1 MKVAGFTIVRNAI
14 KFDYP
19 AREAIESILPVCDRV
34 FVAVGDS
41 DDETLELIQSINSE
55 KVTVIHTTWDMNLRE
70 GGKVLAVETNKA
82 FDAIPGEFD
91 WCFYIQADEV
101 MHEKYIEPVKKAM
114 LSFWSEPDVQGL
126 LFKYRHFYGS
136 YDYVGS
142 SRRWYRREV
151 RIIRNDKKIRSYKDA
166 QGFRRENKKLRVK
179 LIDAEMYHYGWVKP
193 PEKQQEKQ
201 KHFNKFWHSDEKV
214 KEMVGR
220 ADTFD
225 YSEIDLLTKFEGT
238 HPKVM
243 KNRIAEKNWTFDY
256 DISKANMSLKD
267 QLLYRVEKWTN
278 LRIGEYKNYKLI

>member
-41 DDETLELIQSINSE
+41 DDETLELIQSIDSE
-55 KVTVIHTTWDMNLRE
+55 KIIIIHTTWDMSLRE

-101 MHEKYIEPVKKAM
+101 MHEKYVEPVKKAM
-114 LSFWSEPDVQGL
+114 LSFRSEPDVQGL

-214 KEMVGR
+214 KQMVGN

-243 KNRIAEKNWTFDY
+243 KKRIAEKNWTFDY

>member
-1 MKVAGFTIVRNAI
+1 MKVAGFTIVRNAL

-19 AREAIESILPVCDRV
+19 AAEAIRSILPVCDAV
-34 FVAVGDS
+34 YVAVGDS
-41 DDETLELIQSINSE
+41 EDETLELIQNIDSE
-55 KVTVIHTTWDMNLRE
+55 KIKIVKTRWDMSLRE

-82 FDAIPGEFD
+82 FDAIAPEYD

-101 MHEKYIEPVKKAM
+101 MHEKYVEPVKKAM
-114 LSFWSEPDVQGL
+114 QRFWSEPEVEGL

-151 RIIRNDKKIRSYKDA
+151 RIVRNNKAIQSYKDA
-166 QGFRRENKKLRVK
+166 QGFRLAGRKLRVK
-179 LIDAEMYHYGWVKP
+179 LINAEIYHYGWVKP

-214 KEMVGR
+214 KKMVGN
-220 ADTFD
+220 ADAFD
-225 YSEIDLLTKFEGT
+225 YSEIDVLEKFEGT
-238 HPKVM
+238 HPRVM
-243 KNRIAEKNWTFDY
+243 KPRIKAKNWTFDY
-256 DISKANMSLKD
+256 DISKADMSLKD
-267 QLLYRVEKWTN
+267 ALLYQIEKHTG

>member
-1 MKVAGFTIVRNAI
+1 MKVAGFTIVRNAV

-19 AREAIESILPVCDRV
+19 VKEAIESILPVCDRV

-41 DDETLELIQSINSE
+41 EDETLKLIQNIDSE
-55 KVTVIHTTWDMNLRE
+55 KITIIKTRWDMSLRE

-82 FDAIPGEFD
+82 FDAIPAEYD

-101 MHEKYIEPVKKAM
+101 MHEKYIEPVQKAM
-114 LSFWSEPDVQGL
+114 QQFWSEPNVEGL

-151 RIIRNDKKIRSYKDA
+151 RIIRNNKKIRSYKDA
-166 QGFRRENKKLRVK
+166 QGFRKNGRKLHVK
-179 LIDAEMYHYGWVKP
+179 LIDAEIFHYGWVKP

-214 KEMVGR
+214 KQMVGD
-220 ADTFD
+220 AQTFD
-225 YSEIDLLTKFEGT
+225 YGEIDLLTKFKDS
-238 HPKVM
+238 HPEVM
-243 KNRIAEKNWTFDY
+243 KKRIAEKNWTFDY
-256 DISKANMSLKD
+256 DISKSKMRFKD
-267 QLLYRVEKWTN
+267 ALLYRVEKLTN